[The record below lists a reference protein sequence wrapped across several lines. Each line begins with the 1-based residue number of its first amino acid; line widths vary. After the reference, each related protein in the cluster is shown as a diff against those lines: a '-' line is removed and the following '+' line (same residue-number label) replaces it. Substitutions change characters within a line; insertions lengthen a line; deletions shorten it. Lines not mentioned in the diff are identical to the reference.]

1 MRWAKRLTTV
11 ASFKKRLI
19 FRRYRH
25 KFMAA
30 ESSGKF
36 ADIESLRQHVIQQC
50 DVLGY
55 TISSPSDQNKT
66 DGFEI
71 NRNDEN
77 ISVQIKNHRAKTN
90 IAEVCKFTEFLDLDQ
105 CSHLSGGWLISTSGF
120 SKPALTHVRTE
131 RPSNLRLGTSTP
143 YGIRWNYDPLGED
156 DLAADESF
164 GFSDCHSQQ
173 PITYIGVFTCK
184 GGVGKTTVAAHLAG
198 AFALQGYDVIL
209 VDLDPDRNLRKLFI
223 EDQTSDDETASLYV
237 PAHRKGFIGSTITV
251 LNAEEWDERQYPDV
265 KIVIC
270 DCSPVLSENP
280 SRFIRRF
287 DHCLIPTTLSPLGIA
302 KNGDV
307 ITRTFRHI
315 RSINHTAALHTLIN
329 CYIDDGA
336 FAKRNRLLLSAL
348 ETHIRDYQKEDSNCQ
363 LIDPKDARIRRNDN
377 LLYWGYHIVDG
388 SMPRLAFNEVLG
400 RSVPRT
406 DFLQLA
412 EYLEIK
418 TSIREMH
425 KPLASEPTAA
435 AA

>member
-1 MRWAKRLTTV
+1 MVAKG
-11 ASFKKRLI
+11 
-19 FRRYRH
+19 
-25 KFMAA
+25 
-30 ESSGKF
+30 SGKF
-36 ADIESLRQHVIQQC
+36 ADIQSLRQHVIQQC

-55 TISSPSDQNKT
+55 TQINQSEQKKIDY
-66 DGFEI
+66 FEI
-71 NRNDEN
+71 TRNDEK
-77 ISVQIKNHRAKTN
+77 ISVQIKNHSAKTN
-90 IAEVCKFTEFLDLDQ
+90 IAEVCKFTEYLDLDQ
-105 CSHLSGGWLISTSGF
+105 CLHLSAGWLISTSGF
-120 SKPALTHVRTE
+120 SKPALTHIRTE

-143 YGIRWNYDPLGED
+143 YGIRWDYDPLGEEE
-156 DLAADESF
+156 LEADEIF
-164 GFSDCHSQQ
+164 GLSNAEAQQ
-173 PITYIGVFTCK
+173 PPTYIGVFTCK

-209 VDLDPDRNLRKLFI
+209 VDLDPDKNLRKLFI

-237 PAHRKGFIGSTITV
+237 PAHRKGFTGSTITV

-307 ITRTFRHI
+307 IIRTFRHI
-315 RSINHTAALHTLIN
+315 RSINNTAALHSLIN

-336 FAKRNRLLLSAL
+336 FVKRNRTLLSAL
-348 ETHIRDYQKEDSNCQ
+348 ENYIRDYQKEDSNCQ

-388 SMPRLAFNEVLG
+388 SMPRLAFNEVIG

-412 EYLEIK
+412 EYLETK
-418 TSIREMH
+418 TSIRQKH
-425 KPLASEPTAA
+425 KPLAT
-435 AA
+435 

>member
-1 MRWAKRLTTV
+1 MVAKG
-11 ASFKKRLI
+11 
-19 FRRYRH
+19 
-25 KFMAA
+25 
-30 ESSGKF
+30 SGKF
-36 ADIESLRQHVIQQC
+36 ADIQSLRKHVIQQC

-55 TISSPSDQNKT
+55 TQINQSEQKKIDY
-66 DGFEI
+66 FEI
-71 NRNDEN
+71 TRNDEK
-77 ISVQIKNHRAKTN
+77 ISVQIKNHSAKTN
-90 IAEVCKFTEFLDLDQ
+90 IAEVCKFTEYLDLDQ
-105 CSHLSGGWLISTSGF
+105 CLHLSAGWLISTSGF
-120 SKPALTHVRTE
+120 SKPALTHIRTE

-143 YGIRWNYDPLGED
+143 YGIRWDYDPLGEEE
-156 DLAADESF
+156 LEADEIF
-164 GFSDCHSQQ
+164 GLSNAEAQQ
-173 PITYIGVFTCK
+173 PPTYIGVFTCK

-209 VDLDPDRNLRKLFI
+209 VDLDPDKNLRKLFI

-237 PAHRKGFIGSTITV
+237 PAHRKGFTGSTITV

-307 ITRTFRHI
+307 IIRTFRHI
-315 RSINHTAALHTLIN
+315 RSINNTAALHSLIN

-336 FAKRNRLLLSAL
+336 FVKRNRTLLSAL
-348 ETHIRDYQKEDSNCQ
+348 ENYIRDYQKEDSNCQ

-412 EYLEIK
+412 EYLETK
-418 TSIREMH
+418 TSIRQKH
-425 KPLASEPTAA
+425 KPLAT
-435 AA
+435 

>member
-1 MRWAKRLTTV
+1 MVAKG
-11 ASFKKRLI
+11 
-19 FRRYRH
+19 
-25 KFMAA
+25 
-30 ESSGKF
+30 SGKF
-36 ADIESLRQHVIQQC
+36 ADIQSLRQHVIQQC

-55 TISSPSDQNKT
+55 TLINQSEQKKIDY
-66 DGFEI
+66 FEI
-71 NRNDEN
+71 TRNDEK
-77 ISVQIKNHRAKTN
+77 ISVQIKNHSAKTN
-90 IAEVCKFTEFLDLDQ
+90 IAEVCKFTEYLDLDQ
-105 CSHLSGGWLISTSGF
+105 CLHLSAGWLISTSGF
-120 SKPALTHVRTE
+120 SKPALTHIRTE

-143 YGIRWNYDPLGED
+143 YGIRWDYDPLGEEE
-156 DLAADESF
+156 LEADEIF
-164 GFSDCHSQQ
+164 GLSNAEAQQ
-173 PITYIGVFTCK
+173 PPTYIGVFTCK

-209 VDLDPDRNLRKLFI
+209 VDLDPDKNLRKLFI

-237 PAHRKGFIGSTITV
+237 PAHRKGFTGSTITV

-307 ITRTFRHI
+307 IIRSFRHI
-315 RSINHTAALHTLIN
+315 RSINNTAALHSLIN

-336 FAKRNRLLLSAL
+336 FVKRNRTLLSAL
-348 ETHIRDYQKEDSNCQ
+348 ENYIRDYQKEDSNCQ

-412 EYLEIK
+412 EYLETK
-418 TSIREMH
+418 TSIRQKH
-425 KPLASEPTAA
+425 KPLAT
-435 AA
+435 

>member
-1 MRWAKRLTTV
+1 
-11 ASFKKRLI
+11 
-19 FRRYRH
+19 
-25 KFMAA
+25 MAA

-36 ADIESLRQHVIQQC
+36 ADIQSLRQYVIQQS

-55 TISSPSDQNKT
+55 TQVNPSAQRKI

-71 NRNDEN
+71 TKNDEK
-77 ISVQIKNHRAKTN
+77 ISVQIKNHSAKTN
-90 IAEVCKFTEFLDLDQ
+90 IAEVIKFTEFLDLDQ
-105 CSHLSGGWLISTSGF
+105 SSHLSGGWLISTSGF
-120 SKPALTHVRTE
+120 SKPALTHIRTE

-143 YGIRWNYDPLGED
+143 YGIRWNYDPQGED
-156 DLAADESF
+156 DLEADESF
-164 GFSDCHSQQ
+164 GISKAQAQQ
-173 PITYIGVFTCK
+173 SPTYIGVFTCK

-237 PAHRKGFIGSTITV
+237 PAHRKGFTGSTITV
-251 LNAEEWDERQYPDV
+251 LNAEEWDEGQYPDV

-270 DCSPVLSENP
+270 DCSPVISENP
-280 SRFIRRF
+280 LRFIRRF

-315 RSINHTAALHTLIN
+315 RNINRTAALYTLIN

-336 FAKRNRLLLSAL
+336 FVKRNRSLLSAL
-348 ETHIRDYQKEDSNCQ
+348 ETHIRDYQKEDANCQ
-363 LIDPKDARIRRNDN
+363 LIDPQDARIRRNEN

-400 RSVPRT
+400 RSIPRT

-412 EYLEIK
+412 EYLEVK
-418 TSIREMH
+418 TSIRQTH
-425 KPLASEPTAA
+425 NPLTSEPTAA
-435 AA
+435 EA